1 MKKTFVFFVAVMLI
15 SVAAIEAKKR
25 KSKGRDRT
33 CNRSCQGFRVKK
45 SLCGSDGKTYKN
57 FCLFNKARC
66 KANKTGVS
74 LTVEHTG
81 SCRCSKVLPKCD
93 QDGNS
98 TKQAVCGSDNTTY
111 ESFCSFRVARCEAK
125 QNKTR
130 LTVLYKGEC
139 KKQKKTRVCPNLGQC
154 YIKEQPVCG
163 SDKKTYRNPCF
174 FRVSKC
180 IAKRQNQ
187 KLTIK
192 KRGACGKR
200 KPSKSCPKK
209 CPTKYRPV
217 CGADNKTYENSC
229 LLSIAKCALPKKN
242 RSSLQLQYNGPCSSP
257 TTPKPCPRW
266 EDCKIVRKPVCGS
279 DGKTY
284 PNLCVFR
291 ITKCLARRN
300 EQKPL
305 KLKYKKACRK
315 RKNKKDKRK
324 EKKKKGGKK
333 NGKGKSGSKGKNK
346 RGD

>member
-1 MKKTFVFFVAVMLI
+1 MELNQIILLRAIIRTLITDYWYYKERKKSLKVFFSHPENRLKHHTFYLLVAV
-15 SVAAIEAKKR
+15 IEAKKR

-93 QDGNS
+93 QDGNF

-192 KRGACGKR
+192 KRGKHAWIFFHT
-200 KPSKSCPKK
+200 
-209 CPTKYRPV
+209 TK
-217 CGADNKTYENSC
+217 
-229 LLSIAKCALPKKN
+229 
-242 RSSLQLQYNGPCSSP
+242 
-257 TTPKPCPRW
+257 
-266 EDCKIVRKPVCGS
+266 GS
-279 DGKTY
+279 
-284 PNLCVFR
+284 
-291 ITKCLARRN
+291 
-300 EQKPL
+300 E
-305 KLKYKKACRK
+305 
-315 RKNKKDKRK
+315 
-324 EKKKKGGKK
+324 GKK
-333 NGKGKSGSKGKNK
+333 I
-346 RGD
+346 